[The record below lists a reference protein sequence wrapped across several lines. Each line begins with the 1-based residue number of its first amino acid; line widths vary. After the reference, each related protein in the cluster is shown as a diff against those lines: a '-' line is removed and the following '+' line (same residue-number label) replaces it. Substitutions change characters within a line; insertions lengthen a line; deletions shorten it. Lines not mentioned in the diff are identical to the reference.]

1 MSSEKACP
9 WPSLLWAEFF
19 QKLIENLLYQLES
32 NLGPFVAIYM
42 EKRAMD
48 MNAGQAQDVMDEV
61 ILPVSW
67 SRNLIVKK
75 KWVY

>member
-9 WPSLLWAEFF
+9 WLSLLWAESF

-42 EKRAMD
+42 EKRAMNT
-48 MNAGQAQDVMDEV
+48 NAGQAQDVMDEV